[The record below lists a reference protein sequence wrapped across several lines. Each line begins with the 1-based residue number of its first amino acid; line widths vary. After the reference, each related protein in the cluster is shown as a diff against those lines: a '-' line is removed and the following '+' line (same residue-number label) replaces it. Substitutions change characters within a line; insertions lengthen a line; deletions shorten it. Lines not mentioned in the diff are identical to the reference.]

1 MRPRGNSLHEKL
13 TALWLEYLLKR
24 AELPRV

>member
-1 MRPRGNSLHEKL
+1 MRLRGNSLHEKL
-13 TALWLEYLLKR
+13 TALWLKHLLER